1 MAAADSNNTYVE
13 HDPRL
18 GVTYTWHNATVEHRQ
33 TTHRGT
39 LVEMVRR
46 PGWGVA
52 CYMDG
57 VIQSCERDEA
67 IYHRALVERVLAAE
81 PRSVC
86 IVGGGEGATAREVLA
101 DPFVGRCDMIE
112 WDADVVSLF
121 RDKYPKWPAG
131 AFSDSR
137 LSVECRDVF
146 EACKEERSYDAV
158 IVDLF
163 EPEEMGGAD
172 SLSDRLE
179 WIACIL
185 RLVGWARRSVAIYA
199 GMVNGPEV
207 RIIELALEAAGF
219 KTVVSYKVY
228 IPSFMGE
235 AQFVYASRA

>member
-13 HDPRL
+13 RDPRL
-18 GVTYTWHNATVEHRQ
+18 GVTYTWHNATVEHHQ

-67 IYHRALVERVLAAE
+67 VYHRSLVERVLAAE

-86 IVGGGEGATAREVLA
+86 ILGGGEGATAREVLA

-137 LSVECRDVF
+137 LSVEYRDVF
-146 EACKEERSYDAV
+146 EACKEDRLYDAV
-158 IVDLF
+158 IIDLF
-163 EPEEMGGAD
+163 EPEDMGS

-179 WIACIL
+179 WIACLL

-199 GMVNGPEV
+199 GMVDGPEV
-207 RIIELALEAAGF
+207 RIIKLALEAAGF